1 MSIVGLFTEFHEQR
15 LDMHDVLHVL
25 FSEHHLSGQGSHG
38 GYSNM
43 KPSFFFFSPCG
54 LLTDG
59 GLPYSNISRRREL
72 LTCVNPCSS
81 GGDPAN
87 AN

>member
-43 KPSFFFFSPCG
+43 KPSFFFFT
-54 LLTDG
+54 LRTLD
-59 GLPYSNISRRREL
+59 
-72 LTCVNPCSS
+72 
-81 GGDPAN
+81 
-87 AN
+87 